1 MKLKDG
7 KKEPVN
13 LINRRNLQKMSGWAA
28 VLGEKHLDGIWELDI
43 MNASDNGDFIEY

>member
-1 MKLKDG
+1 MAGDKQYKG
-7 KKEPVN
+7 AGN

-43 MNASDNGDFIEY
+43 MNASYNGDFIEY